1 MGKSF
6 RIVFMGTPEFAVES
20 LKSIHK
26 SNHTIVGVVT
36 APDKPAGR
44 GNKIQ
49 FSDVK
54 KYALENNLGP
64 ILQPE
69 KLKDQEF
76 IDALS
81 SLKAD
86 LFIVVAFRMLPEV
99 VWAMPEFGTINL
111 HASLLPQYRGA
122 APINWAIINDE
133 KVTGISTFFIEKE
146 IDTGHVLMQQPVEIL
161 PEDNAGSLHDKLMV
175 AGGKLILETIER
187 IAQGNIKALPQSSIP
202 SEINLKP
209 APKIFKDD
217 CRIKWDL
224 PIQQIHNLIRGLS
237 PYPCAWT
244 ELNGIDGEVLA
255 MKIFESEILKED
267 TFGKKPGTIVYTP
280 NKGLK
285 VACTDGYINILSLQL
300 AGKSRVDARS
310 FMLGFKGTDNFTLL
324 T

>member
-20 LKSIHK
+20 LKSIHN

-54 KYALENNLGP
+54 KYALENNLGS

-122 APINWAIINDE
+122 APINWAIINGE
-133 KVTGISTFFIEKE
+133 TITGISTFFIEKE
-146 IDTGHVLMQQPVEIL
+146 IDTGHILMQQPVKIFTK
-161 PEDNAGSLHDKLMV
+161 DNAGTLHDKLMV
-175 AGGKLILETIER
+175 EGGKLMLETIER
-187 IAQGNIKALPQSSIP
+187 IAQGNIQALPQHEIR
-202 SEINLKP
+202 SETILKP

-217 CRIKWDL
+217 CRIKWDVPSL
-224 PIQQIHNLIRGLS
+224 QIHNHIRGLS

-244 ELNGIDGEVLA
+244 ELHGLDGEVIP
-255 MKIFESEILKED
+255 MKIFETEILKEE
-267 TFGKKPGTIVYTP
+267 TNGFRPGTIVYTP

-285 VACTDGYINILSLQL
+285 VACIDGFINILSLQL